1 MSKFFTMT
9 SKQSNHFVTL
19 IFSLIILN
27 SVQVFA
33 QTKTVTLSSLAKNE
47 MLHGFKTITIYLNDE
62 DKPMGGRFIH
72 EQTGFTL
79 DLLQIES
86 VPQTFIYTNTFPVS
100 DMGEPHT
107 QEHLLITK
115 GNKGHELN
123 TREGMSLAQSNA
135 FTQQLYTAY
144 MFNTGAST
152 TVFYNLFQ
160 KYLDALLYPD
170 YTDEEVH
177 REVRNWGVSENP
189 DKTLRI
195 EEKGAVY
202 NEMSTSMNSPYSLLY
217 DSAKR
222 IIFGKGHPISYNAGG
237 LPSGIRK
244 MNAADI
250 LKFHNDNYYL
260 GNMGAIVS
268 LAGSNKLDDVLSQ
281 INTILTD
288 LNKMA
293 LKKTRLQKTLP
304 TPQPEGIGT
313 VSIINFPTQN
323 AQQPG
328 TIFAGWPAMDRLS
341 TEEYILLNNFLT
353 VFAGEASTNLYK
365 LFVNSNTKNKEVD
378 AQAVFGFLDNGPEPY
393 VFIGLDGIKKE
404 NITKEKAAIA
414 GNLIKQEFEKIAAF
428 KDNSPEL
435 KEFNTRFQNSLT
447 SIKRSFAKFVN
458 SPPKFGFR
466 NTGGEWYDQLQQVN
480 QSDDFKKSVIMK
492 PAFADIESMLTSGKN
507 IWKTYLDKWKFTNST
522 PAIVMSNP
530 DPALIPQAEAEKKE
544 RATAEI
550 ASLKAVYQLDDEQD
564 IIKRYKAI
572 YDSNSTVLAKMEN
585 AHQIA
590 FIDNPPLTLDDQL
603 IYHQQKLPGNIPML
617 ASVFNNMTSATT
629 GIAINLHGVRQNK
642 LLYLA
647 LLPELLTQTGIIENG
662 KAISYEDMSQK
673 MQQEI
678 LELSSYYSNF
688 GPGKRAELVVRGAGN
703 NAAEAVKAVQWM
715 NDVLQHPNW
724 TKENL
729 PRLRDLVQQ
738 QLSGMR
744 NTMQQREEAWVR
756 DPQEAYLYQEQ
767 PLQLATKSFLTK
779 AFNILRLKWRLTSTE
794 DKITE
799 TNIKS
804 FLFSLAQANTN
815 REDLEKLL
823 QVMNSD
829 ENLSADSAGNN
840 KSYAQA
846 FLNLSPLAKKL
857 AKEVAADLQQTLV
870 TLPDNSLGPDW
881 AFLCHTIQKDLMMTP
896 EETLVD
902 LNNLRNNLLKK
913 DQARLFM
920 IGSEKTEKQLTTAVN
935 SMLSNFSAT
944 PTVAQVYS
952 TKALI
957 KERVKERMNST
968 ETPLFVGLINGDS
981 PTGVFMNTYPVATY
995 DETSKIKQE
1004 KFLASLLYA
1013 GGGKESVYTK
1023 TTGAGLSYSTG
1034 VNSSNGSGLFQYYAE
1049 RTPLLPQTLK
1059 FVIDE
1064 IKKAP
1069 FDPTRLD
1076 YIVALA
1082 VGRFRSASE
1091 YEVRGEAIASDLQ
1104 DNLTAAKIKNF
1115 RQAILKLRKQ
1125 PNVLKDIYGY
1135 KNEMYEKILP
1145 GYGGRIKEV
1154 KGATYL
1160 VIGPEKQM
1168 AAYEAYLKSVEG
1180 ENTKLYRL
1188 YGRDFWMVDE

>member
-1 MSKFFTMT
+1 MT
-9 SKQSNHFVTL
+9 FKHQPHFVTL
-19 IFSLIILN
+19 IFGLIILN
-27 SVQVFA
+27 STQVFA
-33 QTKTVTLSSLAKNE
+33 QTKTINLSSLSKNE
-47 MLHGFKTITIYLNDE
+47 ILHGFKTVAVYLNDE
-62 DKPMGGRFIH
+62 DKPMGGRFLH

-152 TVFYNLFQ
+152 NVFYNLFQ

-202 NEMSTSMNSPYSLLY
+202 NEMSTSMNNPYSLLY

-250 LKFHNDNYYL
+250 LKFHNDNYFL

-281 INTILTD
+281 INAILTN

-293 LKKTRLQKTLP
+293 LRKNHSQKTLP
-304 TPQPEGIGT
+304 APKSEGIGT

-328 TIFAGWPAMDRLS
+328 TIFAGWPSMNQLS

-353 VFAGEASTNLYK
+353 VFAGDASTNLYK
-365 LFVNSNTKNKEVD
+365 LFVNSGTKNKEVD
-378 AQAVFGFLDNGPEPY
+378 AQAVLGYLENGPEPY
-393 VFIGLDGIKKE
+393 LFIGLDGIKKE

-435 KEFNTRFQNSLT
+435 LEFNTRFENSLT

-466 NTGGEWYDQLQQVN
+466 NTGSEWYDQLQQVN
-480 QSDDFKKSVIMK
+480 QTENFEKSVIMK
-492 PAFADIESMLTSGKN
+492 PAFAGVESMIASGKN
-507 IWKTYLDKWKFTNST
+507 IWKAYLDKWKFTNT
-522 PAIVMSNP
+522 KPTIVISNP
-530 DPALIPQAEAEKKE
+530 DPALIPQAEAERKE

-550 ASLKAVYQLDDEQD
+550 ESLKIIYQLDDEQD

-572 YDSNSTVLAKMEN
+572 YDSNSTVLAKMESS
-585 AHQIA
+585 HQIA
-590 FIDNPPLTLDDQL
+590 FIDNPPLTLDDEL
-603 IYHQQKLPGNIPML
+603 IYHQQKLAGNIPMV

-629 GIAINLHGVRQNK
+629 GIAINLHAVPQNK

-647 LLPELLTQTGIIENG
+647 LLPELLTQSGIIENG

-703 NAAEAVKAVQWM
+703 NAAEAVKAVHWM
-715 NDVLQHPNW
+715 NNILLHPNW

-729 PRLRDLVQQ
+729 PRLRDMVQQ
-738 QLSGMR
+738 QLSGLR
-744 NTMQQREEAWVR
+744 NTMQQREEAWVG
-756 DPQEAYLYQEQ
+756 DPQEAYLYQDQ

-779 AFNILRLKWRLTSTE
+779 TFNILRLKWRLTSTE
-794 DKITE
+794 DKTTE
-799 TNIKS
+799 TSINS
-804 FLFSLAQANTN
+804 FLSSLAQANTN

-823 QVMNSD
+823 QVMNSQ

-840 KSYAQA
+840 KNFAQA
-846 FLNLSPLAKKL
+846 FQNLSPPAKKL
-857 AKEVAADLQQTLV
+857 AKEIAADLQQTLV
-870 TLPDNSLGPDW
+870 TLPDNSLGKDW
-881 AFLCHTIQKDLMMTP
+881 AFLCHTIQRDLMMTP
-896 EETLVD
+896 EETLDD
-902 LNNLRNNLLKK
+902 LNKLRNNLLKK
-913 DQARLFM
+913 DLVRLFI
-920 IGSEKTEKQLTTAVN
+920 IGSEKSGNQLTAAVN
-935 SMLSNFSAT
+935 NMLNNFSET
-944 PTVAQVYS
+944 PSLAQVYS
-952 TKALI
+952 TKPI
-957 KERVKERMNST
+957 ISERVKERMGST
-968 ETPLFVGLINGDS
+968 EIPLFVGLINGDS
-981 PTGVFMNTYPVATY
+981 PTGVFMNTYPTATY
-995 DETSKIKQE
+995 ADTTKVKLLQ
-1004 KFLASLLYA
+1004 FLASLLYA

-1034 VNSSNGSGLFQYYAE
+1034 VNTSNGSGLFQYYAE

-1064 IKKAP
+1064 IKKSP
-1069 FDPTRLD
+1069 FDSTRLD

-1091 YEVRGEAIASDLQ
+1091 YEGRGEAIASDLQ
-1104 DNLTAAKIKNF
+1104 DNLTPAKIKNF

-1145 GYGGRIKEV
+1145 GYRSTIKAIKGG
-1154 KGATYL
+1154 TYI